1 MVESEVSATS
11 RPTNAEGPNAKCGK
25 AVAAR
30 PKRIGWARFPED
42 RDFELARYSEPGAE
56 IRPKGDAELG
66 TVWMRPRKASRTAAG
81 VGCGAAAEPQAQ
93 YLAHLV
99 LVPHPSSR

>member
-11 RPTNAEGPNAKCGK
+11 RPTNAEVRMPNAAK
-25 AVAAR
+25 AVAVR
-30 PKRIGWARFPED
+30 RGRIGCARFPED
-42 RDFELARYSEPGAE
+42 RDFELARCSEPGAE

-66 TVWMRPRKASRTAAG
+66 TVWVRPRKASRTAAG
-81 VGCGAAAEPQAQ
+81 VGAGGAAEPQAQ

-99 LVPHPSSR
+99 LVSSSL